1 MKELDAKKMNEHLE
15 SIIRHA
21 NHVLFIANNS
31 GDEET
36 KLRTQKV
43 LGAVVTE
50 LDFELM
56 EPIYKVFPDLRPVDL

>member
-1 MKELDAKKMNEHLE
+1 MNELDAKKMNEHLE
-15 SIIRHA
+15 NMIQHA

-31 GDEET
+31 GDEEA

-56 EPIYKVFPDLRPVDL
+56 EPIYKAFPDLRPAYL

>member
-1 MKELDAKKMNEHLE
+1 MNEFDAKKMNEHLE
-15 SIIRHA
+15 AMIHHA

-31 GDEET
+31 DDAEAKT
-36 KLRTQKV
+36 RTQRV

-56 EPIYKVFPDLRPVDL
+56 EPIYKAFPELRPVDL

>member
-1 MKELDAKKMNEHLE
+1 MNKQDAKKMNEHLE
-15 SIIRHA
+15 GMIHHA

-36 KLRTQKV
+36 KLRVQKV

-50 LDFELM
+50 LDFELL
-56 EPIYKVFPDLRPVDL
+56 EPIYKAFPEFKPADL